1 MGCQCLPSLP
11 EKSGRKRDDSRRG
24 RLCHQWWREPL
35 KAHQRAHSPVIAR
48 AAAVRYGDRLTPD
61 AMEALVAD
69 LFRSKEANYTPDGK
83 KIICTVT
90 FDDINKMFS

>member
-1 MGCQCLPSLP
+1 
-11 EKSGRKRDDSRRG
+11 
-24 RLCHQWWREPL
+24 
-35 KAHQRAHSPVIAR
+35 
-48 AAAVRYGDRLTPD
+48 
-61 AMEALVAD
+61 MEALVAD